1 MNPSYLDIFQV
12 SLAIFTVLGLCAL
25 TGYKKMFNLNDASIV
40 RKIFYMIITP
50 ALFFREIGQSEFK
63 YETWLPFINEILV
76 QITLHVLL
84 ALIVFI
90 LPFEN
95 KKKMFIQS
103 VFSNCYTNTIIIG
116 YPLVRGVYGL
126 EYLYVPTTI
135 NIVLN
140 AIIVPLHT
148 LMVLPHKAPQEA
160 EENYE
165 EDQSEDGIEKGTG
178 AINEIVVDSSD
189 SEHQSSSNEHSD
201 NDNNNHPNDQNN
213 QPKDETHKIK
223 KISVDH
229 HENDD
234 EENNGKDTTQTTSKW
249 KAIMWTLVT
258 PTNIF
263 TIIGIIWS
271 ATGYSMPLFFDTTS
285 NNLEKAIIGCGLFS
299 IGIFL
304 WFHPFRGC
312 PVLLVIFNMLI
323 RFGITPLVTI
333 FWCWV
338 LKMDNTVSQICV
350 LLHSM
355 AEALAGYIMTI
366 NSGSGMDVASFSFY
380 WSYFLFFP
388 AIMIWAVVINEAG
401 LFKD

>member
-234 EENNGKDTTQTTSKW
+234 EENNIKEPRVKWTNDPRLVDPKKKPESEPPLDPSKFRDLRFN
-249 KAIMWTLVT
+249 KKSQELANNDSRTFLERL
-258 PTNIF
+258 
-263 TIIGIIWS
+263 TIEFPEVMQRRKEE
-271 ATGYSMPLFFDTTS
+271 Y
-285 NNLEKAIIGCGLFS
+285 EE
-299 IGIFL
+299 
-304 WFHPFRGC
+304 R
-312 PVLLVIFNMLI
+312 
-323 RFGITPLVTI
+323 
-333 FWCWV
+333 
-338 LKMDNTVSQICV
+338 LKRERYNET
-350 LLHSM
+350 
-355 AEALAGYIMTI
+355 
-366 NSGSGMDVASFSFY
+366 
-380 WSYFLFFP
+380 YF
-388 AIMIWAVVINEAG
+388 EE
-401 LFKD
+401 